1 MTEPPGTFRPGA
13 AEVVDFNSYRNRDL
27 IEILEAALADARA
40 GALTGAVLVLQRD
53 WHNHGIVVAGD
64 YERNPEKIIAISGEI
79 FIHYQTRSP
88 SRPTIID

>member
-1 MTEPPGTFRPGA
+1 MKEPPETSRSGT
-13 AEVVDFNSYRNRDL
+13 AEVIDFISYRNRCL

-40 GALTGAVLVLQRD
+40 GVLTGAVLVLQRD
-53 WHNHGIVVAGD
+53 WHNHSIVVAGD